1 MVAGVGV
8 DTHSQAGEVSVGD
21 SSLAAVAASAADN
34 SFAVVAATVL
44 ADSSFAAVEDNGTA
58 VAEDETGVA
67 AAAIMAVAGVA
78 TTGRLTTAAMHMGR
92 VIAAPAAIT
101 IAGET
106 GSRTP
111 AATRLTGINQS
122 PCQGRAGEVR
132 GIVSDPMLLDPRSN
146 TMKRSLLTSFSSVT
160 SFVKPTP
167 SLYESSRSAAL

>member
-8 DTHSQAGEVSVGD
+8 DTHSQAGEVSVAD

-34 SFAVVAATVL
+34 SFAVVAAMVV
-44 ADSSFAAVEDNGTA
+44 DSSFAVVEDNGTA
-58 VAEDETGVA
+58 VAEDETGVV

-78 TTGRLTTAAMHMGR
+78 TTGRLTTAAMHMDR
-92 VIAAPAAIT
+92 VIAVPAAIT

-106 GSRTP
+106 GSPTP

-122 PCQGRAGEVR
+122 PCQGRAGEVT

-146 TMKRSLLTSFSSVT
+146 TMKRSLVTSFSSIT
-160 SFVKPTP
+160 SFEKPIP
-167 SLYESSRSAAL
+167 SLYELSRSAAL